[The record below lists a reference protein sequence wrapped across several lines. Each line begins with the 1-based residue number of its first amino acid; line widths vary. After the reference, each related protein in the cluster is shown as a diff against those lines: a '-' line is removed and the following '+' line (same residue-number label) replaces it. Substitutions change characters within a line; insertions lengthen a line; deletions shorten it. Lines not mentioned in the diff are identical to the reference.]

1 MSQETTTLEELFDQI
16 ENADAE
22 GEQVSMNAIL
32 DEVGH
37 RSFGP
42 LLLLAGIITLAPIIG
57 DIPGMPTIMAVFVIL
72 SAGQLLFRREHFWLP
87 EWLLRRSIS
96 RDKLTKG
103 LNWMRTPA
111 GYIDHWIRPRLEMF
125 VNGAGTYLIAVV
137 CVIIALAMPVMEVV
151 PFSAN
156 GAGAALTAFGLSL
169 IARDGLLS
177 LIALIFAFGTLGVV
191 IYNLL

>member
-1 MSQETTTLEELFDQI
+1 MSGEATNLEELFDQI
-16 ENADAE
+16 ENADSE
-22 GEQVSMNAIL
+22 GGKVSVNAIL

-42 LLLLAGIITLAPIIG
+42 LLLLAGVITLAPIIG
-57 DIPGMPTIMAVFVIL
+57 DIPGMPTIMALIVIL
-72 SAGQLLFRREHFWLP
+72 TAGQLLFRRKYFWMP
-87 EWLLRRSIS
+87 EWLLKRSVS

-103 LNWMRTPA
+103 LGWMRKPA
-111 GYIDHWIRPRLEMF
+111 RYIDRWIQPRLTIF
-125 VNGAGTYLIAVV
+125 VKGAGTYLIAVV
-137 CVIIALAMPVMEVV
+137 CLIIALAMPVMEVV

-156 GAGAALTAFGLSL
+156 GAGAALTAFGLAL

-177 LIALIFAFGTLGVV
+177 LIALVFAMGTLGMV